1 MPALYLQLLE
11 QLRQWIDPD
20 DKRHLTVFA
29 EIIASMLLSS
39 SASLH
44 HWLPWLV
51 HRKCSARS
59 NMERL
64 SYFVNNPR
72 ITASTFYEPLLKHF
86 LTTFLASAVELTLDT
101 SVLWDKFCLIEV
113 CVVWGGRSLTLSQVV
128 IEHGSATVS
137 FEQYRPVLERAA
149 ALIPTGCSVSIL
161 ADRGFL
167 HGDFIRWAQ
176 QQGWGW
182 CVRGKVDT
190 LVRLASGRTKVAQS
204 LIPSSGQA
212 VIAHNVTIFEN
223 VPAHLAIAN
232 LPQAQ
237 EAWIVLADPA
247 HRPSLQTFAR
257 YGRRFGGIEPHLKDY
272 KSAAFKILD
281 SKLRNAQ
288 ALTCLVMLLD
298 CASLLAVV
306 LGTIAI
312 HQNFQSQL
320 DAHPRRG
327 LSFLQLGLR
336 VIKMWL
342 YLGRVLLPLTPLPAE
357 NFPTAYASK
366 RKQQELAE
374 RIEFSRV
381 MTL

>member
-11 QLRQWIDPD
+11 QLRQWIVPD
-20 DKRHLTVFA
+20 DKRHLTVFS

-44 HWLPWLV
+44 HWLPWLA
-51 HRKCSARS
+51 HRNCNARS
-59 NMERL
+59 HMERL
-64 SYFVNNPR
+64 SYFVNNSR
-72 ITASTFYEPLLKHF
+72 ITAATFYEPLLKHF
-86 LTTFLASAVELTLDT
+86 LTAFWGTAMELTLDT

-113 CVVWGGRSLTLSQVV
+113 CLVWGGRSITLSQVV

-137 FEQYRPVLERAA
+137 FEQYRPVLERAV

-167 HGDFIRWAQ
+167 HGDFIRWVQ

-190 LVRLASGRTKVAQS
+190 LVRLASGKTKAAQT
-204 LIPSSGQA
+204 LIPCSGEA

-223 VPAHLAIAN
+223 IPAHLAIAN
-232 LPQAQ
+232 LPLAQ
-237 EAWIVLADPA
+237 EAWIVFSDPG

-257 YGRRFGGIEPHLKDY
+257 YGRRFGGIEPHFKDY
-272 KSAAFKILD
+272 KSAAFNILD
-281 SKLRNAQ
+281 SKLRNPE

-306 LGTIAI
+306 LGTIAT
-312 HQNFQSQL
+312 HENLQVQL
-320 DAHPRRG
+320 DAHPQRG

-342 YLGRVLLPLTPLPAE
+342 YLDRALLTLTPLPAE
-357 NFPTAYASK
+357 NPPTAYASK

-381 MTL
+381 TTL